1 MSGAGG
7 CGGISGVFGEM
18 RSYRN
23 VTHDVKR
30 NVAIFTR
37 SPIEAPATGLKPN
50 IHAECATSPPVFEA
64 AEQAQTSRIL
74 AVPQRLGVFG
84 GTFDPPH
91 RGHLAVA
98 EAARDV
104 LGCDR
109 VLLVVANDPW
119 KKSPQ
124 REVTPAADRL
134 ALVQAMLRDADPA
147 RSAALEA
154 CDMEIRR
161 GGPSYTVTTLRELR
175 AAHPDAELFL
185 VIGRDL
191 VDQFPSW
198 HESAQIERLA
208 TIVVVDRPG
217 FVADLRRGWKTL
229 QVPAVDVSSTELR
242 AALQSGDENSKFLTP
257 SVAEEI
263 RARGLYGVVTAS

>member
-23 VTHDVKR
+23 VTHDVKE
-30 NVAIFTR
+30 NVAIFTQ
-37 SPIEAPATGLKPN
+37 SPIEAPAVRLKPN
-50 IHAECATSPPVFEA
+50 IHAECATSLAAVEA
-64 AEQAQTSRIL
+64 GERSQTSRIL

-134 ALVQAMLRDADPA
+134 ALVQAMLRDAG
-147 RSAALEA
+147 RVRGTALEA

-175 AAHPDAELFL
+175 AAHPDAELLL

>member
-1 MSGAGG
+1 MSDAGG
-7 CGGISGVFGEM
+7 CGGISGVFGELQ
-18 RSYRN
+18 SYRI
-23 VTHDVKR
+23 VTHDVKGD
-30 NVAIFTR
+30 VAIFTR
-37 SPIEAPATGLKPN
+37 SPIKAPSATPKAI
-50 IHAECATSPPVFEA
+50 IHAECTASRAAVEA
-64 AEQAQTSRIL
+64 VEWVQTSRIRS
-74 AVPQRLGVFG
+74 VPQRLGVFG

-98 EAARDV
+98 EATRDV

-134 ALVQAMLRDADPA
+134 ALVQAMLRDADPT
-147 RSAALEA
+147 RRAALEA
-154 CDMEIRR
+154 SDMEIRR
-161 GGPSYTVTTLRELR
+161 GGPSYTVTTLRELL
-175 AAHPDAELFL
+175 AAHPDAELHL

-191 VDQFPSW
+191 VDQFSSW

-217 FVADLRRGWKTL
+217 FVADTRRGWKTL

-242 AALQSGDENSKFLTP
+242 AALQSGDDTAKFLTP

-263 RARGLYGVVTAS
+263 RARGLYRAVTNA